1 MQIRV
6 LELLEGAKK
15 ASGLTVVID
24 VFRAFS
30 CASYALARGAAGVV
44 PTGSVER
51 AMSLRESLP
60 GSLLIGER
68 GGRIV
73 PGFDCGNSPS
83 QLAAL
88 DVAGRAVVQTTSGG
102 TQALMAAS
110 GGAEELLLGSFT
122 TADAIIRYILARR
135 PETVSLVATGKR
147 AEIHAEE
154 DFLCAKYI
162 EAALLGRPMDHGVV
176 RQKLREAP
184 SAARFFEPENA
195 DWAPEEDFRLC
206 SDVGRF
212 DFIMRGEATAVQDGS
227 ERLFKAVP
235 VQG

>member
-88 DVAGRAVVQTTSGG
+88 DVAGRVVVQT
-102 TQALMAAS
+102 
-110 GGAEELLLGSFT
+110 
-122 TADAIIRYILARR
+122 
-135 PETVSLVATGKR
+135 
-147 AEIHAEE
+147 
-154 DFLCAKYI
+154 
-162 EAALLGRPMDHGVV
+162 
-176 RQKLREAP
+176 
-184 SAARFFEPENA
+184 
-195 DWAPEEDFRLC
+195 
-206 SDVGRF
+206 
-212 DFIMRGEATAVQDGS
+212 
-227 ERLFKAVP
+227 
-235 VQG
+235 